1 MHLKIIY
8 FLLLSSIL
16 ISCDL
21 NQKKQNQELPGRL
34 GNKDLTI
41 NDDKRIDQN
50 LLKAM
55 IKIGLDGI
63 GPAPD
68 VKVSDS
74 YETKL
79 NYLNSLEPTYQ
90 ELFNSIFSSY
100 KLPENVETKTE
111 KIIGD
116 DGNEIKIYKQA
127 QGRYQ

>member
-1 MHLKIIY
+1 MI
-8 FLLLSSIL
+8 
-16 ISCDL
+16 
-21 NQKKQNQELPGRL
+21 
-34 GNKDLTI
+34 KDRS
-41 NDDKRIDQN
+41 KPS
-50 LLKAM
+50 KAM

-63 GPAPD
+63 GPEPD

-90 ELFNSIFSSY
+90 IINSIFSSY
-100 KLPENVETKTE
+100 KLPENVETKL

-127 QGRYQ
+127 QGRSTIFQLSFISMEEDGYAIATIQIIYTGGIN

>member
-1 MHLKIIY
+1 MQFKIIY
-8 FLLLSSIL
+8 FLLLSSIF

-55 IKIGLDGI
+55 IRIGLDGVQ
-63 GPAPD
+63 PAPD

-79 NYLNSLEPTYQ
+79 NYVNSFEPVYQ
-90 ELFNSIFSSY
+90 ELFGSIFSSY
-100 KLPENVETKTE
+100 KLPEN
-111 KIIGD
+111 I
-116 DGNEIKIYKQA
+116 EIKKIM
-127 QGRYQ
+127 GDE

>member
-1 MHLKIIY
+1 MQFKIIY
-8 FLLLSSIL
+8 FLLLSSIF

-55 IKIGLDGI
+55 IRIGLDGVQ
-63 GPAPD
+63 PAPD

-79 NYLNSLEPTYQ
+79 NYVRS
-90 ELFNSIFSSY
+90 
-100 KLPENVETKTE
+100 
-111 KIIGD
+111 
-116 DGNEIKIYKQA
+116 
-127 QGRYQ
+127 